1 VAETGNE
8 EIMNDDHIQFLEEH
22 LKKLERLNRILR
34 GDHPDSITL
43 TEAAESL
50 EEKHLLPN
58 LLNLSSPV
66 TKQP

>member
-1 VAETGNE
+1 
-8 EIMNDDHIQFLEEH
+8 MNDEHDQFLEGH
-22 LKKLERLNRILR
+22 IKKLESLKRKLR

-58 LLNLSSPV
+58 LLNPSSPI